1 MFSVWRRWSR
11 QSGRTG
17 LRRPTPSE
25 ALAQYN
31 TYDARSAL
39 SQLLKR
45 VREGERIVI
54 ARAGEPVAMLVPYAE
69 AVETRPG
76 VFRMSLLVH
85 DVPQT
90 AGEATPTRS
99 SPAASR

>member
-1 MFSVWRRWSR
+1 MFALWRRWSR
-11 QSGRTG
+11 QTG
-17 LRRPTPSE
+17 QADLSRPTHTES
-25 ALAQYN
+25 LAQFN

-54 ARAGEPVAMLVPYAE
+54 ARAGEPVAMLVPYRE
-69 AVETRPG
+69 IVDTRPG

-85 DVPQT
+85 DAPDEVSN
-90 AGEATPTRS
+90 ALARGGVDPTG
-99 SPAASR
+99 